1 MKNLSGKYAIVTG
14 AGKGLGAAIAK
25 RFIEEDIAGVAM
37 LDVNFDL
44 VKQTA
49 LELDPTGRRAVAYAC
64 NVTDKEQINDV
75 VDQIVAAFGHI
86 DILVNNAGITKDRM
100 LHKMADEDWFAVMN
114 VNLNGTYYMCRK
126 VGPLMREQESG
137 SIINISSTA
146 AYGNPGQTN
155 YSATKAGL
163 QGFTRSLA
171 IEMGR
176 KNVRAN
182 CIAPGF
188 IETEMQLAV
197 PADILKASIDNK
209 VPMHRLGK
217 PDELAAAV
225 TFLASDEASWITG
238 QTIFV
243 SGGYRM
249 P

>member
-155 YSATKAGL
+155 YYDTKAGL

>member
-1 MKNLSGKYAIVTG
+1 MKNLAGKYAIVTG

-25 RFIEEDIAGVAM
+25 RFLEEEAAGVAM
-37 LDVNFDL
+37 LDMDYEL
-44 VKQTA
+44 VQKTA
-49 LELDPTGRRAVAYAC
+49 LELDPTGERAIAFSC
-64 NVTDKEQINDV
+64 NITDKEQVNSV
-75 VDQIVAAFGHI
+75 VDQIVARFGRI

-100 LHKMADEDWFAVMN
+100 MHKMADEDWFAVIN

-126 VGPLMREQESG
+126 VTPMMRDQASG

-176 KNVRAN
+176 KGVRAN

-188 IETEMQLAV
+188 IETDMQMAV
-197 PADILKASIDNK
+197 PADILKASIENK

-217 PDELAAAV
+217 PEELAAAV
-225 TFLASDEASWITG
+225 AFLAGDDASWITG

>member
-1 MKNLSGKYAIVTG
+1 MKNLAGKYAIVTG

-25 RFIEEDIAGVAM
+25 RFLEEEVAGVAM
-37 LDVNFDL
+37 LDMNFDL
-44 VKQTA
+44 VQATA
-49 LELDPTGRRAVAYAC
+49 QELDSSGERAIAFRC
-64 NVTDKEQINDV
+64 NVTDKDQINDV
-75 VDQIVAAFGHI
+75 VDQIAAKFGRV
-86 DILVNNAGITKDRM
+86 DVLVNNAGITKDRM
-100 LHKMADEDWFAVMN
+100 LHKMADEDWFAVIN
-114 VNLNGTYYMCRK
+114 VNLSGTYYMCRK
-126 VGPLMREQESG
+126 VVPMMREQASG

-197 PADILKASIDNK
+197 PADILKASIENK

-217 PDELAAAV
+217 PAELAAAV
-225 TFLASDEASWITG
+225 AFLASDDASWITG
-238 QTIFV
+238 QTLFV

>member
-1 MKNLSGKYAIVTG
+1 MKNLAGKYAIVTG

-25 RFIEEDIAGVAM
+25 RFLEEEAAGVAM
-37 LDVNFDL
+37 LDMNYEL
-44 VKQTA
+44 VQKTA
-49 LELDPTGRRAVAYAC
+49 LELDPTGERAIAFSC
-64 NVTDKEQINDV
+64 NITDKEQVNSV
-75 VDQIVAAFGHI
+75 VDQIVARFGRI

-100 LHKMADEDWFAVMN
+100 MHKMADEDWFAVIN

-126 VGPLMREQESG
+126 VTPMMRDQASG

-176 KNVRAN
+176 KGVRAN

-188 IETEMQLAV
+188 IETDMQMAV
-197 PADILKASIDNK
+197 PADILKASIENK

-217 PDELAAAV
+217 PEELAAAV
-225 TFLASDEASWITG
+225 AFLAGDDASWITG

>member
-1 MKNLSGKYAIVTG
+1 LKNLAGKYAIVTG

-25 RFIEEDIAGVAM
+25 RFLEEEIAGVAM

-49 LELDPTGRRAVAYAC
+49 MELDPTGERAVAFQC
-64 NVTDKEQINDV
+64 NVTDKDQINDV
-75 VDQIVAAFGHI
+75 VDQIVAKFGRV
-86 DILVNNAGITKDRM
+86 DVLVNNAGITKDRM
-100 LHKMADEDWFAVMN
+100 LHKMADEDWFAVIN

-126 VGPLMREQESG
+126 VAPMMREQASG

-176 KNVRAN
+176 KGVRAN